1 MNILKLPFTMILLCL
16 FLTACQ
22 ADTASVQPESP
33 SAYPPGGDAP
43 VSEEPAYPAPVEMPV
58 RQNGFPYPASGQEPL
73 GNYTDSAYLPQ
84 TADANL
90 TTGNAYPD
98 LQSSELLVLESL
110 PVQINL
116 VLRGELPTPCHQL
129 RIMLNPPDAQNRIEV
144 QVYSVVDPDQMCI
157 QVLEPFEATVSLSS
171 FSNGTYFVFV
181 NGEYL
186 GEFDR

>member
-1 MNILKLPFTMILLCL
+1 MNVLKLPFTMTLLCL
-16 FLTACQ
+16 LLAACQ
-22 ADTASVQPESP
+22 AGTASVQPESP

-43 VSEEPAYPAPVEMPV
+43 VSQEPAYPAPTEKPV
-58 RQNGFPYPASGQEPL
+58 RQPVKPYPASGQEPV
-73 GNYTDSAYLPQ
+73 GNYTDPAYLPQ
-84 TADANL
+84 AADASL
-90 TTGNAYPD
+90 TAGNAYPD
-98 LQSSELLVLESL
+98 LQSSELLVLESY

-129 RIMLNPPDAQNRIEV
+129 RVQLPPPDAQNRIEV

-171 FSNGTYFVFV
+171 FSNGTYLVFV

-186 GEFDR
+186 GEFTQ